1 MQFHITVP
9 IVERKVFEILSFNY
23 VRVIADTALFKFDV
37 YVLCKLGIYMYH
49 QILVK
54 TPC

>member
-37 YVLCKLGIYMYH
+37 YVLCKLGIYH